1 VEKGLQATVVANA
14 TADYSG
20 DITIP
25 ASVMYEGNTYQV
37 NAIGNNAFNDCSG
50 LTSIISES
58 RTPPTLGMNALGSS
72 KQKSNI
78 TLYIPLQTTKT
89 YQDAGWTGFKEYIEM
104 TEGISRSLTISSAGQ
119 GTYCTD
125 IDLDFSGIEDVKA
138 YIASGFI
145 QKTGTVILTRVT
157 DVPAGTGLFVKGAA
171 GTYEIPYK
179 ASSAYYK
186 NMLKGN
192 IDPMSVDPTTGDY
205 ANYYLSDGSD
215 GLGFYRISSTRTMSA
230 NRAILQIPTWLNA
243 TQNESRAINIVFD
256 DEMTGI
262 SDATVAETQQADCY
276 DLMGRRVAQPKRGL
290 YIKNGK
296 KMIIK

>member
-1 VEKGLQATVVANA
+1 
-14 TADYSG
+14 
-20 DITIP
+20 
-25 ASVMYEGNTYQV
+25 MYEGNTYQV

-58 RTPPTLGMNALGSS
+58 KTPPTLGDEALGNSE
-72 KQKSNI
+72 QKSNI

-205 ANYYLSDGSD
+205 ANFYLSNGSD
-215 GLGFYRISSTRTMSA
+215 GLGFYRVSSTRTMSA